1 MQRLNFIVDADKCIQ
16 CDACIMDCPRNIISR
31 SGQLPEVLPEREA
44 ECLECQHCLAVC
56 PMGAVSVFG
65 LCPEHSLELA
75 PGKLPSAQQMHTL
88 LRGRRSV
95 RQYRQENVARELI
108 DTLLATL
115 ANSPTGCNDRD
126 LNFLVVDDKAQ
137 MQTLLNRVVETL
149 EGKIQKGA
157 DVPDF
162 LVQAVDA
169 YRQNS
174 VDVIFRGAP
183 HLLIASAGEKA
194 TCGKEDVDLALAYFE
209 LLAQCTGLGTTWCGF
224 LKLVT
229 DAAPELLP
237 SLELGP
243 ETPFYAM
250 LFGYPAVQYF
260 RTVQRDGA
268 ATIRRLSL

>member
-108 DTLLATL
+108 DTLDRKSTRL
-115 ANSPTGCNDRD
+115 NS
-126 LNFLVVDDKAQ
+126 
-137 MQTLLNRVVETL
+137 
-149 EGKIQKGA
+149 
-157 DVPDF
+157 
-162 LVQAVDA
+162 
-169 YRQNS
+169 S
-174 VDVIFRGAP
+174 
-183 HLLIASAGEKA
+183 H
-194 TCGKEDVDLALAYFE
+194 
-209 LLAQCTGLGTTWCGF
+209 
-224 LKLVT
+224 
-229 DAAPELLP
+229 
-237 SLELGP
+237 
-243 ETPFYAM
+243 
-250 LFGYPAVQYF
+250 
-260 RTVQRDGA
+260 
-268 ATIRRLSL
+268 